1 MARRYT
7 RKNSKGIKVRSTLL
21 TALEKMQKI
30 RKDCTAKQRIRGQYD
45 YDKALGKM
53 SEWLAAAEKCPP
65 RHYGK
70 VWNDEKQVIVNQCR
84 ALYEEMQK
92 FAKYHPQTF
101 MGNQSDGSGPS
112 DRYISLSRLRWSMG
126 RQAWDYTNER
136 VTSKDQ
142 YWQPPKKPAKC
153 VTLSNKNDE
162 GGILSDQD
170 LAFIS
175 YEVNLMNK
183 KITTGEKLT
192 RTVGWTPGRFAQRI
206 IEWT

>member
-1 MARRYT
+1 MKKRYT

-21 TALEKMQKI
+21 TALEKMQRI
-30 RKDCTAKQRIRGQYD
+30 RKDCTAKQRIRGQFD

-92 FAKYHPQTF
+92 FAKYHTQPF

-112 DRYISLSRLRWSMG
+112 DRYISMDRLRWNMG
-126 RQAWDYTNER
+126 KQAWDYTNEK
-136 VTSKDQ
+136 VTSKDP

-153 VTLSNKNDE
+153 VTLSNEWDE
-162 GGILSDQD
+162 DSLMSDQEV
-170 LAFIS
+170 AFLG
-175 YEVNLMNK
+175 YEINIIK
-183 KITTGEKLT
+183 KEITTGDKVT
-192 RTVGWTPGRFAQRI
+192 RTVGWTPGRFAHRI

>member
-1 MARRYT
+1 MKKRYT
-7 RKNSKGIKVRSTLL
+7 RKNQKGIKVRSTLL

-53 SEWLAAAEKCPP
+53 SEWLSAAEKCPP

-92 FAKYHPQTF
+92 FAKYHPQPF
-101 MGNQSDGSGPS
+101 MGNRSNSTGPS
-112 DRYISLSRLRWSMG
+112 DRYISMDRLRWNMG
-126 RQAWDYTNER
+126 KQAWDYTNEH

-142 YWQPPKKPAKC
+142 YWQPPKPAKC
-153 VTLSNKNDE
+153 VTLSDRWTPD
-162 GGILSDQD
+162 S
-170 LAFIS
+170 
-175 YEVNLMNK
+175 LMSEKEIAYFNYTLNVDRK
-183 KITTGEKLT
+183 RINTGPKLT
-192 RTVGWTPGRFAQRI
+192 RTVGWTPGRFAHRI

>member
-1 MARRYT
+1 MKKRYT
-7 RKNSKGIKVRSTLL
+7 RKNQKGIKVRSTLL

-53 SEWLAAAEKCPP
+53 AEWLAAAEKCPP

-92 FAKYHPQTF
+92 FAKYHAQPF

-112 DRYISLSRLRWSMG
+112 DRYISMDRLRWNMG
-126 RQAWDYTNER
+126 KQGWDYTHEK

-142 YWQPPKKPAKC
+142 YWQPPKPAKC
-153 VTLSNKNDE
+153 RTLYSDESTIAYMSYLKNKRDKE
-162 GGILSDQD
+162 
-170 LAFIS
+170 
-175 YEVNLMNK
+175 
-183 KITTGEKLT
+183 ITTGDKLT
-192 RTVGWTPGRFAQRI
+192 RTVGWTPGRFAHRI

>member
-1 MARRYT
+1 MVRRYT

-53 SEWLAAAEKCPP
+53 AEWLAAAEKCPP

-101 MGNQSDGSGPS
+101 MGNQSDGSGPT
-112 DRYISLSRLRWSMG
+112 DRYISLSRLRWNMG
-126 RQAWDYTNER
+126 TQRWDYTNEK

-153 VTLSNKNDE
+153 VTLSNVSSLRQKCAF
-162 GGILSDQD
+162 LSYK
-170 LAFIS
+170 I
-175 YEVNLMNK
+175 NLRK
-183 KITTGEKLT
+183 KEITTGEKLT
-192 RTVGWTPGRFAQRI
+192 WTVGWTPGRFAQRI